1 MVVMR
6 HIVFITGA
14 ASGLGAATAEVFA
27 KEGWEVF
34 AADLVAPAAAPHRIP
49 ITLDVTDSESCAAA
63 ARAVAAHT
71 DGLGAVINFA
81 GVLDLGPLMEVSE
94 ERLWRILDV
103 NVVGTHRVNR
113 AMLDLVR
120 AGGGRIVNISSTEGR
135 FRAGITSGPYAMS
148 KHALEA
154 YSDAL
159 RQEMQFLGIPV
170 IVIEPGNFR
179 TPMLQTIGARYAEM
193 LNAAVASGS
202 PFESLVAFTVR
213 TAAWQEKR
221 ARDPNILAR
230 AVFNAV
236 TSRRPKPRYLVDRGM
251 SRRVIELLPRSVLDR
266 LFKFAV
272 RLVVDKPRQ
281 GVGREMGNV

>member
-1 MVVMR
+1 
-6 HIVFITGA
+6 
-14 ASGLGAATAEVFA
+14 
-27 KEGWEVF
+27 
-34 AADLVAPAAAPHRIP
+34 
-49 ITLDVTDSESCAAA
+49 
-63 ARAVAAHT
+63 
-71 DGLGAVINFA
+71 
-81 GVLDLGPLMEVSE
+81 
-94 ERLWRILDV
+94 
-103 NVVGTHRVNR
+103 
-113 AMLDLVR
+113 
-120 AGGGRIVNISSTEGR
+120 
-135 FRAGITSGPYAMS
+135 
-148 KHALEA
+148 
-154 YSDAL
+154 
-159 RQEMQFLGIPV
+159 MQFLGIPV

-202 PFESLVAFTVR
+202 PYESLVAFTVR

-251 SRRVIELLPRSVLDR
+251 SRRVIGLLPRSVLDR

-281 GVGREMGNV
+281 GVGRDMGNV